1 MTVEEPIVFDSPPQ
15 EPPSQGPR
23 PFSEIAGLWP
33 RPWEMTEEFF
43 RREITRT
50 SVPNTLYGVLIFAIL
65 TTLISAFTLPLSS
78 SRATLQELASLLNIG
93 NTTAMAGMVVSLSL
107 CGIIT
112 APIFFYINNG
122 VYYLCAQIFGGKGQF
137 AQQAYLNS
145 LYLVPFGVLSAL
157 GSLLGLIP
165 FIGFFISLPFALVI
179 MVFQLV
185 ITVRMLKAVHE
196 LSTGKVVGVILLP
209 LVLVIIPIC
218 LVLTLALMG
227 PGIGSVF
234 STIIS
239 LTTTPMP

>member
-1 MTVEEPIVFDSPPQ
+1 MTVEEPVVFDSPPQ
-15 EPPSQGPR
+15 ETPPQGPR
-23 PFSEIAGLWP
+23 PFSEIARLWL

-43 RREITRT
+43 RREIPRT
-50 SVPNTLYGVLIFAIL
+50 SVPNTLYAVLVFAVL
-65 TTLISAFTLPLSS
+65 TMLLSSLTLPFSNS
-78 SRATLQELASLLNIG
+78 QASLQELASLWGI
-93 NTTAMAGMVVSLSL
+93 NTSGLMTGMVIGLSL

-157 GSLLGLIP
+157 GSLFGLIP
-165 FIGFFISLPFALVI
+165 FIGFFISLPYALVI
-179 MVFQLV
+179 MVVQLV

-196 LSTGKVVGVILLP
+196 LSTGKAVAVILLP
-209 LVLVIIPIC
+209 MVLVIIPIC
-218 LVLTLALMG
+218 LILTLALLG